1 MTMTTLLAGWFG
13 PVVYVAAVV
22 AVLALIGR
30 LAVPR
35 AERVPLRE
43 WRLRD
48 IGANAVLGWR
58 VLLDI
63 GDAAYRA
70 KMRALGL

>member
-1 MTMTTLLAGWFG
+1 MTMTTLLSGWLG
-13 PVVYVAAVV
+13 PVVYAAVV
-22 AVLALIGR
+22 VAILALIGR
-30 LAVPR
+30 VTVPR

-43 WRLRD
+43 WGLRD
-48 IGANAVLGWR
+48 VAGNAVLGWR